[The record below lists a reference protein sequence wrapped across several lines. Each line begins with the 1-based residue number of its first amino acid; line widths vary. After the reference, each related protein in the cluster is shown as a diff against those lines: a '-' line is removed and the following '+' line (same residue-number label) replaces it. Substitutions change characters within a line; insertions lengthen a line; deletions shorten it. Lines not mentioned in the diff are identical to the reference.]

1 MPVDCLLED
10 GFSGIACGVSNPGA
24 RTFVYFANES
34 EIVSYTSGTPDGVY
48 TAITFTGGAGLH
60 RYEVAKDTLY
70 ALDSLQGG
78 DVDLS
83 SYNHEAGF
91 NIKSMGAAA
100 RNAVQDLNGPQMIA
114 IVPTKNG
121 EFILL
126 GKDNGLKILT
136 NDGDTRS
143 DNYGETVVL
152 QSTENSEKRSFI
164 FVTDEDA
171 TLAYLESLVV
181 AS

>member
-1 MPVDCLLED
+1 MAINCLLED
-10 GFSGIACGVSNPGA
+10 GFSGIDCHDSNPGA

-34 EIVSYTSGTPDGVY
+34 EIVSYTGDTDTGVY

-60 RYEVAKDTLY
+60 RYEIAKDTLY

-83 SYNHEAGF
+83 SYNHEVGF
-91 NIKSMGAAA
+91 NIKSMGVLA
-100 RNAVQDLNGPQMIA
+100 RNAIQDLNGPQMIA

-121 EFILL
+121 EFLL
-126 GKDNGLKILT
+126 MGKDNGLKILT
-136 NDGDTRS
+136 NEGDTRS

-152 QSTENSEKRSFI
+152 QSTENDEKRSFV

>member
-1 MPVDCLLED
+1 MPIDCLLED
-10 GFSGIACGVSNPGA
+10 GFSGIACHDSNPGA

-34 EIVSYTSGTPDGVY
+34 EIVSYTAGVGDGVY
-48 TAITFTGGAGLH
+48 SAITFTGGAGLH

-70 ALDSLQGG
+70 GLDSLQGG

-83 SYNHEAGF
+83 SYNHEVGF
-91 NIKSMGAAA
+91 NIKSMGVAA
-100 RNAVQDLNGPQMIA
+100 RNAIQDLNGPQMIA

-121 EFILL
+121 EFLL
-126 GKDNGLKILT
+126 MGKDNGLKILT
-136 NDGDTRS
+136 NEGDTRA

-152 QSTENSEKRSFI
+152 QSTENDEKRSFI
-164 FVTDEDA
+164 LDTDEDT
-171 TLAYLESLVV
+171 TLAYLESIVV